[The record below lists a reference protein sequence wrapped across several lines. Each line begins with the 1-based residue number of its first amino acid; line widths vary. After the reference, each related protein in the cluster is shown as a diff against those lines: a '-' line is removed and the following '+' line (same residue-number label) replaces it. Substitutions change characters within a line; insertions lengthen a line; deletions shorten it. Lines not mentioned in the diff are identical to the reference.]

1 MFLIKKVFRC
11 FGIFSFIISVDGGF
25 SAQSFAYGESVG
37 FDETKF
43 SNGEIARRIGIPSDR
58 RSESIFLR
66 LEMLERNTNTLQ
78 TAIDLVRALLG
89 NLPQSSSNPSSS
101 IPSQTLGSSSLEV
114 DRFQG
119 VGEGNILELLQRNE
133 QRTKSFNILKDCFWS

>member
-1 MFLIKKVFRC
+1 M
-11 FGIFSFIISVDGGF
+11 
-25 SAQSFAYGESVG
+25 
-37 FDETKF
+37 
-43 SNGEIARRIGIPSDR
+43 
-58 RSESIFLR
+58 
-66 LEMLERNTNTLQ
+66 Q

-119 VGEGNILELLQRNE
+119 VGEGNILELLQHNE
-133 QRTKSFNILKDCFWS
+133 QRTKSFNILKDCFGLSQQWADENIPSTEDLRSIVSQF